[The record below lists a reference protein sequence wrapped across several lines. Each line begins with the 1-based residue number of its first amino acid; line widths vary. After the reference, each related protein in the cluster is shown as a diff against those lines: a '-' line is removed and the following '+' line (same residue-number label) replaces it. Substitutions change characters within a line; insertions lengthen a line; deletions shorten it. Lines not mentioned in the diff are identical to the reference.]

1 MSRFLLISA
10 MSAFALAGCVDLA
23 PRYSRPTPAVP
34 QSWPQGGAYP
44 SATAST
50 TTASELAW
58 RDVFKDPRLQ
68 TVIAEA
74 LKNNRD
80 LRVAILNVQ
89 SVRGQFET
97 QRAAIIPD
105 LNAQTGLSREH
116 VPAAAVGFPGTG
128 TINEHVYSVTANVS
142 AYEVDLFGKVR
153 NLTRQAL
160 EQYLA
165 TDEARKATQ
174 ISLISEVASAYL
186 TLGADRQRLTV
197 AQETYRSQNASL
209 ALTRARFNAGSAS
222 QLDVDQAE
230 TTVEEARSDIAT
242 YTTQAAQDL
251 NALNLLVGVTVS
263 EDNLPTGLEGDSP
276 VIETLPAGIS
286 SDVLLRRPDVLE
298 AEHQLRGYNAN
309 IGAARAAFFPSL
321 TLTGSGGSEA
331 TGLSGLFVPGSSAW
345 TFAPT
350 VTIPIFQLA
359 ANEGRLKTAKA
370 QRDVAV
376 AQYQKAVQT
385 AFREVSDALARRGT
399 IVEQVSANQANVAA
413 SADTLRL
420 TQARYDRGVDPYL
433 NILVAQRTLYSAQQ
447 NLISAKLADYANLV
461 TLYQTLGGGVR

>member
-1 MSRFLLISA
+1 MSRILLMSA
-10 MSAFALAGCVDLA
+10 MSAFVLTGCVDLA
-23 PRYSRPTPAVP
+23 PRYTKPTPAVP
-34 QSWPQGGAYP
+34 ASWPQGGAYP
-44 SATAST
+44 IATVPAAVASQ
-50 TTASELAW
+50 LPW
-58 RDVFKDPRLQ
+58 REVFRDPKLQ
-68 TVIAEA
+68 AIIEQA

-97 QRAAIIPD
+97 QRAAIIPN
-105 LNAQTGLSREH
+105 LNAQVGLSREH
-116 VPAAAVGFPGTG
+116 VPAAAVGFPGGG
-128 TINEHVYSVTANVS
+128 TVEERTYSVTASVS
-142 AYEVDLFGKVR
+142 AYEVDLFGRVGS
-153 NLTRQAL
+153 LTRQAL

-186 TLGADRQRLTV
+186 TLAADRQRLSV
-197 AQETYRSQNASL
+197 AQDTYKSQKASL
-209 ALTRARFNAGSAS
+209 DLTRARFNAGSAS
-222 QLDVDQAE
+222 QLDVDQAR
-230 TTVEEARSDIAT
+230 TTVEQARSDIAA

-251 NALNLLVGVTVS
+251 NALNLLVGASVA
-263 EDNLPTGLEGDSP
+263 EEQLPAGLDGDSP
-276 VIETLPAGIS
+276 VLETLPAGMT
-286 SDVLLRRPDVLE
+286 SDTLLNRPDVRE

-331 TGLSGLFVPGSSAW
+331 TGLSGLFVPGASAW
-345 TFAPT
+345 TFVPT
-350 VTIPIFQLA
+350 VTVPIFQWA

-376 AQYQKAVQT
+376 AQYQKTVQT
-385 AFREVSDALARRGT
+385 AFREVADALARRGT
-399 IVEQVSANQANVAA
+399 IADQISANQANVAA
-413 SADTLRL
+413 AADTLRL
-420 TQARYDRGVDPYL
+420 TQARYERGVDPYL

-447 NLISAKLADYANLV
+447 SLISTRLADFANLV